1 MSENSSLQIGQV
13 IYILSNKAQTVV
25 PAIVIEEVIVKKIN
39 GNLISWKVAIG
50 PKDNNRVVDSNKLN
64 GEIFHSLE
72 EVKQV
77 LLGRF
82 TEFVNSLCSETE
94 KRSENWYGKSNH
106 VETANS
112 ENMIDPENIVNS
124 IENGNKFS
132 NQKENIQQNNVFFTK
147 TPLEQQR
154 EKLRAM
160 ISSEEESDSNND
172 ELNKQMVRMTGPDG
186 KEMVVSVKLPG

>member
-1 MSENSSLQIGQV
+1 MSENSSLQIGQI

-50 PKDNNRVVDSNKLN
+50 PKDNNRIVDSNKLN

-82 TEFVNSLCSETE
+82 TDFVNSLCDETE
-94 KRSENWYGKSNH
+94 KRSENWYGKSKQL
-106 VETANS
+106 ETTNS
-112 ENMIDPENIVNS
+112 DSMIDPENIVSS
-124 IENGNKFS
+124 IENGNKMI

-154 EKLRAM
+154 ERLRAM
-160 ISSEEESDSNND
+160 VSSEETEDESADI
-172 ELNKQMVRMTGPDG
+172 NKQMVRMPGPDG
-186 KEMVVSVKLPG
+186 KEMIVSVKIPS

>member
-1 MSENSSLQIGQV
+1 MSENSSLQIGQI

-50 PKDNNRVVDSNKLN
+50 PKDNNRIVDSNKLN

-82 TEFVNSLCSETE
+82 TEFVNSLCDETE
-94 KRSENWYGKSNH
+94 RRSENWYGKSKQL
-106 VETANS
+106 ETTNS
-112 ENMIDPENIVNS
+112 ENMINPENIVNS
-124 IENGNKFS
+124 IENGNKLIS
-132 NQKENIQQNNVFFTK
+132 QKENIQQNNVFFTK

-154 EKLRAM
+154 ERLRAM
-160 ISSEEESDSNND
+160 VSSEEEAVDDSTD
-172 ELNKQMVRMTGPDG
+172 LNKQMVRMPGPDG
-186 KEMVVSVKLPG
+186 KEMIVSVKIPS